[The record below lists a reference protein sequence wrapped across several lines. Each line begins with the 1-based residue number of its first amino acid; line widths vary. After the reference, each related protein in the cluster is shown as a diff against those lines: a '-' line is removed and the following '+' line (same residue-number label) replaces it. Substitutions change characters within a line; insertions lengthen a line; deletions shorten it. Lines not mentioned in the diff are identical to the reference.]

1 MAGNPKGVLNLE
13 DKAFELLAKMY
24 SEFSEFRKDI
34 TDKVENNSKETK
46 TIGNQV
52 TRLEGKLD
60 IDAKAL
66 FDGYK
71 QTYEKLGVLET
82 KVDSISQK
90 IEKQDVELKV
100 LQGGK

>member
-1 MAGNPKGVLNLE
+1 ME
-13 DKAFELLAKMY
+13 DKAFELLTKMY

-34 TDKVENNSKETK
+34 TDKVENNSKEIK
-46 TIGNQV
+46 TVGNQV
-52 TRLEGKLD
+52 TKLENEFKT
-60 IDAKAL
+60 DAKAL

-100 LQGGK
+100 LKGGK

>member
-1 MAGNPKGVLNLE
+1 MLNLE
-13 DKAFELLAKMY
+13 DKAFELLTKMY

-34 TDKVENNSKETK
+34 TDKVENNSKEIK
-46 TIGNQV
+46 TVGNQV
-52 TRLEGKLD
+52 TKLENEFKT
-60 IDAKAL
+60 DAKAL

-100 LQGGK
+100 LKGGK

>member
-1 MAGNPKGVLNLE
+1 ME
-13 DKAFELLAKMY
+13 DKAFELLTKMY
-24 SEFSEFRKDI
+24 SEFSEFKKDI
-34 TDKVENNSKETK
+34 SDKVENV
-46 TIGNQV
+46 GHQV
-52 TRLEGKLD
+52 TRLENELKTD
-60 IDAKAL
+60 VKAL

-100 LQGGK
+100 LKGGK

>member
-1 MAGNPKGVLNLE
+1 MSNLE
-13 DKAFELLAKMY
+13 DKAFELLTKMY
-24 SEFSEFRKDI
+24 GEFSEFRKDI
-34 TDKVENNSKETK
+34 TDKVENNSKEIK
-46 TIGNQV
+46 TVGNQV
-52 TRLEGKLD
+52 TKLENEFKT
-60 IDAKAL
+60 DAKAL

-100 LQGGK
+100 LKGGK